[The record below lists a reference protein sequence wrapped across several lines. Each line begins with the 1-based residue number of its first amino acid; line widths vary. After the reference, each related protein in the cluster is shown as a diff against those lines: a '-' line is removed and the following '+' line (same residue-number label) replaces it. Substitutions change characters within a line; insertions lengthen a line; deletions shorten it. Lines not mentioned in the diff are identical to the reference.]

1 MQVGAFQVEH
11 KFVRRILFA
20 RVDGAVECEDDI
32 GVLNLGPPVEHF
44 RAGGT
49 MERESPVGIP
59 VDNRFVHL
67 SIDLRFDVIFV

>member
-1 MQVGAFQVEH
+1 MQVGAFQVER
-11 KFVRRILFA
+11 KFVRRILLA
-20 RVDGAVECEDDI
+20 RVDGAVEREDDVGI
-32 GVLNLGPPVEHF
+32 LNLGPPVEHF